1 MRLEIWDERYSLQWD
16 GIYHLALLD
25 YPKLH
30 DWEQEKIA
38 TFLAYE
44 KLHGRETEI
53 VCQDKSVRNQLA
65 TLPSLSVDAF
75 PFTPS
80 SKIVASTY
88 DAQGHYVYSDF
99 LSHTCTVRTAQ
110 EIFKS
115 GQLLSA
121 VRAFN
126 KKSQELVQDNRN
138 AAGDPEDYFDYVM
151 LGWSNTTSGYRLAME
166 RLLERMPTDDELE
179 KDFIPGVSFHFKY
192 DDIINAD
199 GYVFDGYHP
208 AKVKDCLSLK
218 NLSACIIPSSEK
230 SHFETIVPP
239 DISSKVYY
247 IDYCQEGMESWSR
260 KVYQCVENLA
270 KYG

>member
-16 GIYHLALLD
+16 GTYHLALFD

-30 DWEQEKIA
+30 NWELEKIA

-53 VCQDKSVRNQLA
+53 VSKDKAVCDQLA
-65 TLPSLSVDAF
+65 TLPSLSVDDF

-88 DAQGHYVYSDF
+88 DAQGHCVYSDF
-99 LSHTCTVRTAQ
+99 LSHTCTAQTAQ

-115 GQLLSA
+115 DYLLSA
-121 VRAFN
+121 VQAF
-126 KKSQELVQDNRN
+126 KKTPQELVQDSRN

-151 LGWSNTTSGYRLAME
+151 LAWSNTTSGYRLAME
-166 RLLERMPTDDELE
+166 RLLGRMPTDDELG
-179 KDFIPGVSFHFKY
+179 KDFIPGVSFHFRY
-192 DDIINAD
+192 DDMITAD

-208 AKVKDCLSLK
+208 AKIKDSLDLE
-218 NLSACIIPSSEK
+218 NLFACIIPANEK
-230 SHFETIVPP
+230 INFEKIIPKKFL
-239 DISSKVYY
+239 SKVYY
-247 IDYCQEGMESWSR
+247 LDYQQEGLMRWSD
-260 KVYQCVENLA
+260 KVYDFVKHLS
-270 KYG
+270 